1 MVRRLNRHQN
11 HFIGIGA
18 QRAGTSW
25 LYENLMQHPAILLP
39 IKETHFF
46 SRKFNWS
53 KGINSY
59 WSIYKNKGK
68 NYCVTGELSTSYLYS
83 KNAIPRIFEWRPD
96 VKIILSVRDRTSRT
110 ISAFFNYKLSGE
122 IPIDAS
128 FSEAIRLKPD
138 IIDFSLYGKY
148 LDIHFE
154 TLSKMPL
161 FLVRLERASAS
172 PQTIFTD
179 IFEFIGIDPT
189 FIPKSAGKKINSS
202 KIARSPLLERKIFL
216 LAEKIKEAKYFKL
229 ISILKFLNVHNF
241 FHLFNSKNITL
252 EKKNSL
258 KIDVHKACHE
268 IFENDEIIFNNIV
281 NKLEKMATSECA
293 KVFRL

>member
-1 MVRRLNRHQN
+1 MVRRLNRHHN

-25 LYENLMQHPAILLP
+25 LYENLRQHPAILLP

-53 KGINSY
+53 KGIHSY
-59 WSIYKNKGK
+59 WSIYENKGK
-68 NYCVTGELSTSYLYS
+68 NHRVTGELSTSYLYS

-96 VKIILSVRDRTSRT
+96 VKIILSIRDRTSRT

-122 IPIDAS
+122 IPRDAS
-128 FSEAIRLKPD
+128 FSEAIKLKPD

-148 LDIHFE
+148 LEIHFD

-172 PQTIFTD
+172 PQIIFKD
-179 IFEFIGIDPT
+179 IYEFIGLDSS
-189 FIPKSAGKKINSS
+189 FISRSAGKKINSS
-202 KIARSPLLERKIFL
+202 KIARSALLERKIFL
-216 LAEKIKEAKYFKL
+216 LAEKIRAAKYFKL
-229 ISILKFLNVHNF
+229 ISILKHLNIHNF
-241 FHLFNSKNITL
+241 FHLFNSKNIAL
-252 EKKNSL
+252 EKQNSL
-258 KIDVHKACHE
+258 RTEVHEMCHE
-268 IFENDEIIFNNIV
+268 IFENDDIIFNNVV
-281 NKLEKMATSECA
+281 NKLEKIATSEYP